1 MIRATAWAIGMML
14 VVCTSSRAALVT
26 TEIGSSTSV
35 LEQFNSVDFPANPSP
50 GTQVTEMIGWYL
62 VVTSNYS
69 TVRYDPQYYSIGESF
84 ELGPVTVPVGTRVHE
99 YTGVF
104 DPETNELLSATW
116 QTISENISDQTF
128 EVGIQRR
135 FLQHTGAVDPVHPPP
150 PPEPVPLPPTFVLLG
165 TALCLFLARKRR
177 AACN

>member
-1 MIRATAWAIGMML
+1 MTL
-14 VVCTSSRAALVT
+14 VVCTSSQAALVT

-84 ELGPVTVPVGTRVHE
+84 ELAPVTVPVGTRVHE

-135 FLQHTGAVDPVHPPP
+135 FLQHTGAVDPEHPPP

-165 TALCLFLARKRR
+165 TALCLCLARKRR

>member
-14 VVCTSSRAALVT
+14 VACTSSHAALVT
-26 TEIGSSTSV
+26 TQIGSSTAM
-35 LEQFNSVDFPANPSP
+35 LEQFNSVDFPPNPSP

-62 VVTSNYS
+62 VVNSNFS
-69 TVRYDPQYYSIGESF
+69 TVRFDPQYYSIGESS

-104 DPETNELLSATW
+104 DPETNELLSAAW
-116 QTISENISDQTF
+116 QTISENIFDQTF

-135 FLQHTGAVDPVHPPP
+135 FLQHTGAVDPEHPPP
-150 PPEPVPLPPTFVLLG
+150 PPETVPLPPTSVLLG
-165 TALCLFLARKRR
+165 TALCLILARKRR
-177 AACN
+177 TVCS